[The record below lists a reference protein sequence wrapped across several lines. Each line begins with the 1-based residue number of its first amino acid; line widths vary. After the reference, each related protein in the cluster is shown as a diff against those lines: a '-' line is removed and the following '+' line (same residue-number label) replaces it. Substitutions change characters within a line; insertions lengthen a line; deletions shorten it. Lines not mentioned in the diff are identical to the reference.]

1 MYTPADHTFA
11 ICAYGESPYL
21 EELICSLTKQTLPTT
36 LLLATSTPNDLICN
50 LCEKYNIKMYINEGP
65 GGIAG
70 DWNFAV
76 SCCTTPLV
84 TIAHQ
89 DDIYKPTYAEEMLAR
104 INASSLPLI
113 YFTNYGEL
121 RDGRE
126 IDDNKLLNIKRR
138 LLYSLGKP
146 ENAGKQWAKRRA
158 LKLGCAICCPSVT
171 LCLPNLEL
179 PVFEAGF
186 GSNLDWQAWEKI
198 SRREGDFLYNTNILM
213 LHRIHEDSETSHLI
227 HDNRREAE
235 DLAMLEKF
243 WPTPM
248 AKLINLAYKKGQK
261 SNG

>member
-1 MYTPADHTFA
+1 MYTSADHTFA

-21 EELICSLTKQTLPTT
+21 EELIHSLKEQTLSTT
-36 LLLATSTPNDLICN
+36 LLLATSTPNDLTRG
-50 LCEKYNIKMYINEGP
+50 LCEKYDIRMYVNDGP

-76 SCCTTPLV
+76 SCCDTPLV

-89 DDIYKPTYAEEMLAR
+89 DDIYKPAYAEEMLTR
-104 INASSLPLI
+104 INSSILPLI
-113 YFTNYGEL
+113 YFTNYSEL

-126 IDDNKLLNIKRR
+126 VNDNRLLNVKRR
-138 LLYSLGKP
+138 LLYSLGKL
-146 ENAGKQWAKRRA
+146 ENAGKRWAKRRA
-158 LKLGCAICCPSVT
+158 LELGCAICCPSVT

-198 SRREGDFLYNTNILM
+198 SRKEGDFLYNTNVLM

-227 HDNRREAE
+227 RDNRREAE
-235 DLAMLEKF
+235 DLAMLKKF
-243 WPTPM
+243 WPAPI
-248 AKLINLAYKKGQK
+248 AELINLAYKRGQK